1 MPKYIIHY
9 FPANGRAIISRALLT
24 YVKAD
29 WENDVIK
36 MEDWTKTKKSGL
48 WEYEQLP
55 VLEVEGKKYSQSH
68 AINIYLGQ
76 TFNLI
81 GKDKEEDYQINN
93 LLMAFE
99 DYTKPIWEA
108 MYNPDPTKKEEL
120 KPKSE
125 EKFKFYV
132 TIFKKNIFN

>member
-1 MPKYIIHY
+1 MGIW
-9 FPANGRAIISRALLT
+9 AIASIRSRR
-24 YVKAD
+24 
-29 WENDVIK
+29 
-36 MEDWTKTKKSGL
+36 
-48 WEYEQLP
+48 
-55 VLEVEGKKYSQSH
+55 KKYSQSH